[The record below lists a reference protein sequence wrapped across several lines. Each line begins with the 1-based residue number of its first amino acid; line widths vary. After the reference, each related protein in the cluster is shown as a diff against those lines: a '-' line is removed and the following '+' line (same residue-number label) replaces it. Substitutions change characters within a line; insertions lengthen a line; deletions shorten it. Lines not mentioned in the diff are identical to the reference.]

1 MTAIAP
7 FVCFLL
13 EHPAMTGDS
22 CGVKG
27 DEWQSVLEF
36 LIGIVPKDNELN
48 SSLKMRLSAVEINS
62 GRS

>member
-13 EHPAMTGDS
+13 EHPAMTGDGS
-22 CGVKG
+22 VVKG
-27 DEWQSVLEF
+27 DGRQSVLEF